1 MNIMNIR
8 LQSRI
13 IAINNTN
20 DKIILVRNPGK
31 DFWYLPGGGLESDE
45 DIQTC
50 AIREMKEETG
60 LNIELGKLMYA
71 QELHDQKTDTIH
83 SEFMFLAK
91 LKQGEIFNE
100 GHQDEAPD
108 GIAEAKWFSQ
118 KDIQKVTAYPE
129 RLRNS
134 FWSDLEEINKRED
147 PFIGVFY

>member
-1 MNIMNIR
+1 MNIR

-13 IAINNTN
+13 IATNETN

-31 DFWYLPGGGLESDE
+31 DFWYLPGGGLDDDE
-45 DIQTC
+45 DIRTC

-60 LNIELGKLMYA
+60 LCIELGKLMYA

-91 LKQGEIFNE
+91 LKDGEIFDE
-100 GHQDEAPD
+100 GHQDKDPD

-118 KDIQKVTAYPE
+118 SDIQEITAYPE
-129 RLRNS
+129 RLKDS
-134 FWSDLEEINKRED
+134 FWSDLKEINKRED
-147 PFIGVFY
+147 PFIGIFY